1 MGKNL
6 PVGIA
11 SVRPGV
17 QAQRNVR
24 VQEVATSLYTI
35 ALDIFCSKRYNHP
48 DMTQKSPGR
57 PRALRCFGYARVS
70 TVKQVETP
78 GGIQAQ
84 VEKIKKFCDL
94 HHYQLLKVFKDE
106 GISAIDERPAFT
118 KMMAAVARKEAD
130 AVIVTRLDRLG
141 RSVLDL
147 VSTVTEL
154 QRQGCQFIALEQNI
168 NTTTSEGRLLFNIL
182 SAFAEF
188 EREII
193 KERMLAGR
201 MRAREHGVIDHRPRL
216 NIPLDELKDLY
227 FNRKLSVTAC
237 AKFYRCS
244 RQTIYERLKEI
255 RKS

>member
-1 MGKNL
+1 MLTKAPKKPTKGGKRAA
-6 PVGIA
+6 PRGVP
-11 SVRPGV
+11 RPPTKPKPL
-17 QAQRNVR
+17 N
-24 VQEVATSLYTI
+24 
-35 ALDIFCSKRYNHP
+35 
-48 DMTQKSPGR
+48 
-57 PRALRCFGYARVS
+57 CFGYARVS

-84 VEKIKKFCDL
+84 EEKIKKFCKLQD
-94 HHYQLLKVFKDE
+94 YKLLKLFKEE
-106 GISAIDERPAFT
+106 GVSSIDERPQFQ
-118 KMMAAVARKEAD
+118 KMMEAVTNKEAD

-154 QRQGCQFIALEQNI
+154 QRQGCQFIALDQNL
-168 NTTTSEGRLLFNIL
+168 NTTTTEGRLLFNIL

-201 MRAREHGVIDHRPRL
+201 MRARAQGVIDHRPRL

-237 AKFYRCS
+237 AKYYKCS
-244 RQTIYERLKEI
+244 RETIYQRLKEI
-255 RKS
+255 REGRN

>member
-1 MGKNL
+1 
-6 PVGIA
+6 
-11 SVRPGV
+11 
-17 QAQRNVR
+17 
-24 VQEVATSLYTI
+24 
-35 ALDIFCSKRYNHP
+35 
-48 DMTQKSPGR
+48 MTRKSPQKPGRGR
-57 PRALRCFGYARVS
+57 PRKTKGALRCFGYARVS

-84 VEKIKKFCDL
+84 VEKIRRFCEL
-94 HHYQLLKVFKDE
+94 HGHKLLQVFKDE
-106 GISAIDERPAFT
+106 GVSALDERPAFNQ
-118 KMMAAVARKEAD
+118 MMKAIAVHEAD

-154 QRQGCQFIALEQNI
+154 QRQGCQFIALDQNI
-168 NTTTSEGRLLFNIL
+168 NTTTTEGRLLFNIL

-201 MRAREHGVIDHRPRL
+201 MRAREQGVMDHRPRL
-216 NIPLDELKDLY
+216 NIPLDELEDLY

-237 AKFYRCS
+237 AKYFRCS

-255 RKS
+255 RARS

>member
-1 MGKNL
+1 MAARAPRKPTKQGKQA
-6 PVGIA
+6 A
-11 SVRPGV
+11 SRGV
-17 QAQRNVR
+17 
-24 VQEVATSLYTI
+24 L
-35 ALDIFCSKRYNHP
+35 
-48 DMTQKSPGR
+48 KSSSQPK
-57 PRALRCFGYARVS
+57 PLKVFGYARVS

-78 GGIQAQ
+78 GGIKAQ
-84 VEKIKKFCDL
+84 EEKIKKFCQL
-94 HHYQLLKVFKDE
+94 HNYKLVKLFKEE
-106 GISAIDERPAFT
+106 GVSAIDERPEFE
-118 KMMAAVARKEAD
+118 KMMEAVRQGKAE

-154 QRQGCQFIALEQNI
+154 QRQGCQFIALDQNI

-201 MRAREHGVIDHRPRL
+201 MRARAQGVIDHRPRL
-216 NIPLDELKDLY
+216 NIPLEELKDLY

-237 AKFYRCS
+237 AKYYKCS
-244 RQTIYERLKEI
+244 RETIYQRLKEI
-255 RKS
+255 RERKERS